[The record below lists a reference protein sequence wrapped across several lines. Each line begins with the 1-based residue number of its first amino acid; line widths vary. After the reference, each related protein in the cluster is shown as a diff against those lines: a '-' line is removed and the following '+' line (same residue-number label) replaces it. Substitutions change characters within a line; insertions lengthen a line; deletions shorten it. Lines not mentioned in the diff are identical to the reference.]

1 MGKKYLIVVV
11 GPTAVGK
18 TDFTINLAQKLNA
31 PIISADSRQFYK
43 EMSIGTAK
51 PSPEELKA
59 ALHYFV
65 DFLSIQDEYTVAQF
79 ENDAINKLEE
89 IYREN
94 DYAILTGGSGLFI
107 DAVVNG
113 LDEMPDISPEIRSSV
128 LHDLEEKGLQ
138 FLLHE
143 LEVSDPEYYDQVDR
157 SNPRRVCRGVEVCR
171 QTGKSFSEFRKGAK
185 KIRPFQTLK
194 IGLTR
199 NREELYD
206 RINQRVDN
214 MVKQG
219 LVDEVKGL
227 YRYRNLKSMN
237 TVGYSE
243 VIGYLQR
250 EYDLDQAVNLI
261 KRNTRR
267 YAKRQLTWFQKD
279 NSIKW
284 FDIESFKDIYNWLK
298 GNLN

>member
-1 MGKKYLIVVV
+1 MNKKYLIVVV

-18 TDFTINLAQKLNA
+18 TDFTINLAQELNA
-31 PIISADSRQFYK
+31 PIVSADSRQFYK

-59 ALHYFV
+59 AKHYFV

-79 ENDAINKLEE
+79 EKEATNKLED
-89 IYREN
+89 IYKDN

-113 LDEMPDISPEIRSSV
+113 LDEIPDISKEIRDSV
-128 LHDLEEKGLQ
+128 LYDLEAKGLD
-138 FLLHE
+138 FLLNE
-143 LEVSDPEYYDQVDR
+143 LKISDPEYYNQVDKK
-157 SNPRRVCRGVEVCR
+157 NPRRVCRGIEVCR
-171 QTGKSFSEFRKGAK
+171 QTGKSFSEFRKGKK
-185 KIRPFQTLK
+185 KIRPFHTLK
-194 IGLTR
+194 IGLIR

-206 RINQRVDN
+206 RINQRVDK
-214 MVKQG
+214 MIKQG

-227 YRYRNLKSMN
+227 YKYRNVKSMN

-243 VIGYLQR
+243 VIGYLQN
-250 EYDLDQAVNLI
+250 EYDLDQAVSLI

-279 NSIKW
+279 KSIKW
-284 FDIESFKDIYNWLK
+284 FDLESFKDIYNWLK